1 MELLYT
7 ALGAGVLAL
16 LFAGVTTRR
25 VLREDTGT
33 DTMRSIA
40 ALIQAGAAAFL
51 RREYTFLAVF
61 VAIVAVVI
69 AVFVDFDVTGKYAAL
84 GIVEAGA
91 FSALPRTAI
100 AYVLGAIASATAG
113 WVGMYIAVRANVRT
127 AAKAR
132 TGLNPALRVAFSSGA
147 VMGMT
152 VVGLSLVFITVIY
165 LVFQH
170 YQPLTGFAFGASS
183 IALFAR
189 VGGGIYT
196 KAADV
201 GADLVGKV
209 EAGIPEDDPRNP
221 ATIADNVGDNV
232 GDVAGMGADLFESY
246 TGAIVST
253 MSLAAVGIIGVGQNA
268 VLPAGADAT
277 HGATGFVLPLGIMA
291 LGAVCAM
298 IGTFFVRTSERADMG
313 RLLWALRAGVFG
325 AAGLVLIA
333 TAGLIL
339 MLGLSFNL
347 FWAVLVGLVA
357 GQVIGTATEYYTA
370 YEFSPTQT
378 LAAQAVSGT
387 GPLIIGGLALGMLS
401 TAVPLLAIVAAI
413 WITYQ
418 LAGLYGIALAAVG
431 MLSTL
436 GVTLATDAYG
446 PVADNA
452 GGIAEQAHLAPE
464 VRERTD
470 ALDSLG
476 NTTAATG
483 KGFAIGSAVLTALA
497 LMVSYSQIT
506 RVSAFN
512 LLDVEVLLG
521 LLIGALMPFLFSA
534 LTMGAVGR
542 AAMKMVEEVRRQFRE
557 IPGIMEGTT
566 PPDAAGAVRIATDG
580 AIKEMIL
587 PGALAVS
594 VPILV
599 GMTLGAEALG
609 GLLIGSIGAGALL
622 ALMMANAGGA
632 WDNAKKYIE
641 KGNHG
646 GKNSEAHRAAV
657 VGDTVGDPFKDT
669 SGPSLNILLKLMA
682 IVAVV
687 FGPLFL

>member
-1 MELLYT
+1 MGLLYL
-7 ALGAGVLAL
+7 ALGAGLAAL
-16 LFAGVTTRR
+16 LFAAVTSQR
-25 VLREDTGT
+25 VLREDTGN
-33 DTMRSIA
+33 DTMRGIA
-40 ALIQAGAAAFL
+40 ALIQQGAAAFL
-51 RREYTFLAVF
+51 RREYTFLAGF
-61 VAIVAVVI
+61 VAVVTAVI
-69 AVFVDFDVTGKYAAL
+69 AVFVDYDATGKFAAL
-84 GIVEAGA
+84 GIVEAGE
-91 FSALPRTAI
+91 FTALPRTAI
-100 AYVLGAIASATAG
+100 SYVLGAFASATAG
-113 WVGMYIAVRANVRT
+113 YVGMFIAVRANVRT

-132 TGLNPALRVAFSSGA
+132 VGLNPALRVAFSSGA

-152 VVGLSLVFITVIY
+152 VVGISLVFLTVLY
-165 LVFQH
+165 LLFQH

-246 TGAIVST
+246 TGAVVST
-253 MSLAAVGIIGVGQNA
+253 MSLAAVGIIAAGQNG
-268 VLPAGADAT
+268 VLPIGADAT
-277 HGATGFVLPLGIMA
+277 YDATAFVLPLGVMGIGA
-291 LGAVCAM
+291 LCAI
-298 IGTFFVRTSERADMG
+298 IGTFFVRTSEKADMG
-313 RLLWALRAGVFG
+313 RLLWALRAGIFG
-325 AAGLVLIA
+325 AGVLVLLGTAGLVQFM
-333 TAGLIL
+333 GLD
-339 MLGLSFNL
+339 FNL
-347 FWAVLVGLVA
+347 FWAVVVGLLA

-370 YEFSPTQT
+370 YEFAPTRN
-378 LAAQAVSGT
+378 LAAQAVTGT
-387 GPLIIGGLALGMLS
+387 GPVIIGGLALGMLS
-401 TAVPLLAIVAAI
+401 TAVPLITIVAAI
-413 WITYQ
+413 WITFT
-418 LAGLYGIALAAVG
+418 LAGLYGIALSAVG

-436 GVTLATDAYG
+436 GITLATDAYG

-506 RVSAFN
+506 RVASFN

-534 LTMGAVGR
+534 MTMGAVGR

-557 IPGIMEGTT
+557 IPGIMEGRT

-580 AIKEMIL
+580 AIREMIL
-587 PGALAVS
+587 PGSIAVAA
-594 VPILV
+594 PILV
-599 GMTLGAEALG
+599 GVLLGAEALG

-641 KGNHG
+641 KGNYG
-646 GKNSEAHRAAV
+646 GKNSDAHRAAV